1 MILTITGTCRD
12 RGFFMLRVVLFR
24 FPRRGGYYRGA
35 SNAGLG
41 YVNGN
46 NERGNENANYGGR
59 SRSQHIFKASQ
70 RLRIGEHPSD
80 GRGTFLQWSLDHW
93 TKILYCSAKYGK
105 KRQYWNYCEASER
118 M

>member
-12 RGFFMLRVVLFR
+12 RGFFVLWVVLFR
-24 FPRRGGYYRGA
+24 FPRRGGNYNDT

-59 SRSQHIFKASQ
+59 SRS
-70 RLRIGEHPSD
+70 L
-80 GRGTFLQWSLDHW
+80 
-93 TKILYCSAKYGK
+93 
-105 KRQYWNYCEASER
+105 
-118 M
+118 

>member
-24 FPRRGGYYRGA
+24 FPRRGGNYNDT

-80 GRGTFLQWSLDHW
+80 GRGTFLQWSIRPLD
-93 TKILYCSAKYGK
+93 KNPLLL
-105 KRQYWNYCEASER
+105 R
-118 M
+118 

>member
-24 FPRRGGYYRGA
+24 FPRRGGNYNDT

-46 NERGNENANYGGR
+46 NERGNENANYG
-59 SRSQHIFKASQ
+59 
-70 RLRIGEHPSD
+70 